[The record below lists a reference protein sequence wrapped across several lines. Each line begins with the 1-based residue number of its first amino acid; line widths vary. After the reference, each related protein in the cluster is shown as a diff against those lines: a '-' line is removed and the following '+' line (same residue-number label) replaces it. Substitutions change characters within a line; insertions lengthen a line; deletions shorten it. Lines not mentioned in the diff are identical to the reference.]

1 MLNLEGAKR
10 SIKDQFDDFGDSPW
24 LEGWICGYTD
34 REHGYEDSTEVYDAL
49 FEYLDELRK

>member
-10 SIKDQFDDFGDSPW
+10 SIKDQFDDFGDSSW

-34 REHGYEDSTEVYDAL
+34 REHGYEDSTEVHDAL